1 MKVLIVAKTRHG
13 SGACIGGITLDEG
26 HSVRLIAADAAFNEH
41 VGLEYNVG
49 EVWEVDAAPAEH
61 TIPPHV
67 ENIVVRSKCR
77 LAAMSAPE
85 RFVEAHMPPVT
96 GGANLLYAGL
106 TQAARTG
113 ALYIA
118 ERTGIPPYSTTFWRP
133 DQPLQMTDD
142 SKRIR
147 YRYPTPD
154 GGRTL
159 TFVGFQE
166 PIATI
171 PAGALVRV
179 SLAHWWRPEDD
190 HSGELRCYVQ
200 LSGWFL
206 PKAAQSDQPANSTPK
221 HMTAASLRGPQPE
234 ATLAPHASAGVPHR
248 EITDCFGQDRGP
260 RNDRPRGSGALMPSV
275 NTPDLA
281 AARDLLRS
289 VFGYDDFRPYQAEII
304 ANILARRD
312 TLAVMPTGSGKSLY

>member
-26 HSVRLIAADAAFNEH
+26 RSVRLIAADAAFNEH

-49 EVWEVDAAPAEH
+49 EVWEVDATPAEH
-61 TIPPHV
+61 VIPPHV
-67 ENIVVRSKCR
+67 ENIIVRSKCR

-85 RFVEAHMPPVT
+85 RFIETHMPPVT

-118 ERTGIPPYSTTFWRP
+118 ERTGIPPFSTTFWRP

-171 PAGALVRV
+171 PAGTLVRV

-190 HSGELRCYVQ
+190 HTGELRCYVQ

-206 PKAAQSDQPANSTPK
+206 NTRNSAFAAPSTPRI
-221 HMTAASLRGPQPE
+221 TAESARRAQRKTAPPYSLRPLCP
-234 ATLAPHASAGVPHR
+234 
-248 EITDCFGQDRGP
+248 
-260 RNDRPRGSGALMPSV
+260 
-275 NTPDLA
+275 
-281 AARDLLRS
+281 LR
-289 VFGYDDFRPYQAEII
+289 
-304 ANILARRD
+304 
-312 TLAVMPTGSGKSLY
+312 

>member
-26 HSVRLIAADAAFNEH
+26 RSVRLIAADAAFNEH
-41 VGLEYNVG
+41 VGLEYHVG
-49 EVWEVDAAPAEH
+49 EVWEMDATPAEH
-61 TIPPHV
+61 VIPPHV
-67 ENIVVRSKCR
+67 ENIIVRSKCR

-118 ERTGIPPYSTTFWRP
+118 ERTGIPPFSTTFWCP

-166 PIATI
+166 PIGTI

-206 PKAAQSDQPANSTPK
+206 NTRNSAFSASPTPRI
-221 HMTAASLRGPQPE
+221 TAERAEGAEKNGASIFS
-234 ATLAPHASAGVPHR
+234 ASSASSAVKL
-248 EITDCFGQDRGP
+248 
-260 RNDRPRGSGALMPSV
+260 SS
-275 NTPDLA
+275 
-281 AARDLLRS
+281 ARDLLRS
-289 VFGYDDFRPYQAEII
+289 VFGYDDFRPYQADII

-312 TLAVMPTGSGKSLY
+312 TLAVMPTGSGKSVC